1 MTGSTIKG
9 QIQREDLALF
19 DGNTMTATR
28 PNSSGGVQT
37 GNRVGDAVDVKLV
50 HGGSSNSASFQ
61 KAVDAMGTQNGS
73 LLFTPETWN
82 ITANITVPANVTL
95 IVPAGCIFN
104 IDSGITITNN
114 GVLFR
119 YHKTFSSGSG
129 TFTQSGTDILQI
141 AGQADIYGLDTGSS
155 NTFVIT
161 TQASFSALAT
171 GLAVRFE
178 PTSTNTG
185 ACTLN
190 VDSLGAKTLRP
201 VGSSQDMPAGSI
213 VSGGIYTA
221 VYDATSDIFQ
231 VSDYVGAASAGD
243 LVIDAEGDIILDANG
258 ADISLKDAGT
268 EFGKIS
274 NSSTDL
280 IISSIVADKD
290 IKFNG
295 LDSSS
300 AITAL
305 TLDMSEAGKGIFS
318 GDLEVGDDLS
328 LASDSAVFSMGADSE
343 ITITH
348 NHNTGIT
355 LNDKDI
361 SGVASLNT
369 TSTGT
374 RNYILNSSFDVAQ
387 RGQTINA
394 TTPFTNANHSESYC
408 LDQWII
414 VSDGNDVIDVAQ
426 VTTAPTGSTHSAQL
440 SIETANKK
448 AGLLQWLE
456 ASQCQNLIGKTVTL
470 SFQAKSDDAAIDD
483 FRAVVLSSSGTA
495 DQVDKTIISSFGSES
510 SNPTYNT
517 NVTAENTSAN
527 LNLSTSFQKFS
538 ITCDIDTSNAKNVG
552 VYIFSN
558 TTTGLSAG
566 ENIFISQVQL
576 EVGSTATEYVHEDY
590 YTTYLHCARYFRGW
604 LETSD
609 NSANSGPIAL
619 GHAVGTTATR
629 IQLFNPVP
637 FRATPTID
645 ANECMVLSNT
655 SANVATFGSVST
667 IGLGQSSIGFTTTH
681 SSTAFTNGAC
691 VDLILDT
698 AESGTSRFFLSAELG
713 V

>member
-37 GNRVGDAVDVKLV
+37 GNRVGDAVDVKLI

-82 ITANITVPANVTL
+82 ITANITVPSNVTL
-95 IVPAGCIFN
+95 IVPAGCVFN

-141 AGQADIYGLDTGSS
+141 AGQSDIYGLDTGST
-155 NTFVIT
+155 NTYVIT

-190 VDSLGAKTLRP
+190 VDNLGAKTLKP

-231 VSDYVGAASAGD
+231 VSDYVGAASASD

-258 ADISLKDAGT
+258 ADISFKDAGT

-328 LASDSAVFSMGADSE
+328 LASDSAVFSMGTDSE

-374 RNYILNSSFDVAQ
+374 RNYIINGSFDVAQ

-394 TTPFTNANHSESYC
+394 TTPFSNANNTENYC
-408 LDQWII
+408 LDNFII
-414 VSDGNDVIDVAQ
+414 VSDGNDAIDVSQ
-426 VTTAPTGSTHSAQL
+426 STTAPTGSTHSAQL

-483 FRAVVLSSSGTA
+483 FRAVVLSWSG
-495 DQVDKTIISSFGSES
+495 DKDLVDKTIISSFGSEG

-538 ITCDIDTSNAKNVG
+538 ISCDIDTSNAKNVG

-576 EVGSTATEYVHEDY
+576 EVGSTATEYVHEDVS
-590 YTTYLHCARYFRGW
+590 TTFLKCARYFRGW

-609 NSANSGPIAL
+609 DSASTSAIAT
-619 GHAVGTTATR
+619 GHNVAGTSAR
-629 IQLFNPVP
+629 LQLFNPVP

-645 ANECMVLSNT
+645 ENETFAVSHT
-655 SANVATFGSVST
+655 AGNVTGIA
-667 IGLGQSSIGFTTTH
+667 SIGTVGGQQPGLTFNITYG
-681 SSTAFTNGAC
+681 STAFTAGAQIAF
-691 VDLILDT
+691 LLDT
-698 AESGTSRFFLSAELG
+698 TESGTSRCFISCELG